1 MPWVSGS
8 HQKAWKWHRTE
19 FSFQASEGDNP
30 ADTLALWMQKQVSI
44 LMLNEHIGPWFV
56 CF

>member
-30 ADTLALWMQKQVSI
+30 ADGLVDAKTSKHSNA
-44 LMLNEHIGPWFV
+44 E
-56 CF
+56 